1 MAIDQTMNEDE
12 DREAAPPPARKG
24 GVMKVLLI
32 VFSVLLLIV
41 ASVGT
46 TLVMTGG
53 IDELITARGGE
64 DSAGSDG
71 KRAASRPS
79 PPIYVELGEPF
90 VVNFIEGNQVRYLQV
105 KIEVMTRDST
115 IPQAISTHLPKIRNN
130 LVFMFSGFDYASL
143 ATVTG
148 KQKIRDEALAEIQGI
163 LNDEIGNPGVE
174 SVYFTSFVMQ

>member
-1 MAIDQTMNEDE
+1 MAIDQTINEDDE
-12 DREAAPPPARKG
+12 REMAPPPGKG
-24 GVMKVLLI
+24 GVMRIILI

-53 IDELITARGGE
+53 IDEIIGGMR
-64 DSAGSDG
+64 DGSAAEGDR
-71 KRAASRPS
+71 KRASARPAA
-79 PPIYVELGEPF
+79 PIYVELGEPF
-90 VVNFIEGNQVRYLQV
+90 VVNFIEGNQIRYLQV
-105 KIEVMTRDST
+105 RIEVMTRDGA

-130 LVFMFSGFDYASL
+130 LVFMFSGFDYTSL
-143 ATVTG
+143 ATVAG

-163 LNDEIGNPGVE
+163 LTDEIGKPGVE